1 MRAWTFS
8 HASLYRSPAKHEKN
22 ISSQFQNSELFHAR
36 RINVAQSG
44 DQGGEVTPKTWGNE
58 VKPRERYKVSSS
70 PVCQSHPPQNT
81 VHWEMILMKCP
92 SSHDLVVYQDIRVV
106 FSFEH
111 RPGWHCTCSHRIPL
125 SHYPFGRGRFYGRPH
140 MFLEH
145 MDSVGHTNVCMKIWQ
160 AFLGNISLIDA
171 SISNTF
177 LFKSSVWQAVCRS
190 HGCMWNILLSLF
202 LSANVKNM
210 IVCIYQDYKY
220 TVLIRHHLSQSHV
233 CSFISETAKQYLPFR
248 CLRKAAVL
256 TSKGEKGIV
265 RRCMSRISHKE
276 FNVPIQLRKAS
287 AILHGNPI
295 LTLTHQRVVCDVWP
309 RERIASIS
317 ECLSSC
323 HETWFTHEITANSP
337 STTHGKQR
345 SIWKTPLHSYT
356 SQSFCSITCSF
367 VLYINPKEILMGM
380 RIETVWRE

>member
-1 MRAWTFS
+1 MPQVQTCTSYSPFSQFKQTARTRGHKHPSAQGLSLDMRARTFS
-8 HASLYRSPAKHEKN
+8 HASSHRSPAKHEKN

-58 VKPRERYKVSSS
+58 VKHRERYKVSSS

-81 VHWEMILMKCP
+81 VHWEMILIKRP
-92 SSHDLVVYQDIRVV
+92 SSHDLVIYQDIRVV

-125 SHYPFGRGRFYGRPH
+125 SHYPLGHGHFYGRPH

-190 HGCMWNILLSLF
+190 HGRMWNILSF
-202 LSANVKNM
+202 FYQQMSKVWLSAFINITN
-210 IVCIYQDYKY
+210 IQSWSGTIYHGA
-220 TVLIRHHLSQSHV
+220 TFARSSQ
-233 CSFISETAKQYLPFR
+233 KQPNNIYH
-248 CLRKAAVL
+248 
-256 TSKGEKGIV
+256 S
-265 RRCMSRISHKE
+265 
-276 FNVPIQLRKAS
+276 
-287 AILHGNPI
+287 
-295 LTLTHQRVVCDVWP
+295 DV
-309 RERIASIS
+309 
-317 ECLSSC
+317 
-323 HETWFTHEITANSP
+323 
-337 STTHGKQR
+337 
-345 SIWKTPLHSYT
+345 
-356 SQSFCSITCSF
+356 
-367 VLYINPKEILMGM
+367 
-380 RIETVWRE
+380 